1 VRGYVDRI
9 PGKSAR
15 KEMQCLMEVA
25 GQGLVALQ
33 LDPKSNLAKLGIF
46 QDGQVG
52 YFWDSI
58 ATCYLVMSP
67 N

>member
-1 VRGYVDRI
+1 
-9 PGKSAR
+9 
-15 KEMQCLMEVA
+15 MQCLMEVA
-25 GQGLVALQ
+25 GQGLVAVQ